1 MRRVEEGGVEGG
13 GVEDGG
19 DGLGASEARTPWKA
33 PPREARR
40 VVGGEIGTAE
50 RTRSEGVSACRGA
63 GEQGCRSTE
72 VQRRRGAEVQWRR
85 GAEVQRCRG
94 AEVQRRDLPQRIR
107 LPRERHS
114 QLLEAA

>member
-50 RTRSEGVSACRGA
+50 RTRSEVVSACRGA

-72 VQRRRGAEVQWRR
+72 VQRRRGAAAQWRR

-94 AEVQRRDLPQRIR
+94 AEARPAAAHPPPSRAPQ
-107 LPRERHS
+107 PTS
-114 QLLEAA
+114 